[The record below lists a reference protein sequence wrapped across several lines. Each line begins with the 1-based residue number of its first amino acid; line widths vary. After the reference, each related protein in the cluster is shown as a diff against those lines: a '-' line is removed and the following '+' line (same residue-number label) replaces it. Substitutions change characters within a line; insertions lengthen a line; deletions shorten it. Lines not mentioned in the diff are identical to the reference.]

1 MSLFERGKPEFP
13 EKYVREQGRD
23 VTTNSTQIWCI
34 EFKSW
39 LHWWEAS
46 AVTIAPPFLELPRDR

>member
-1 MSLFERGKPEFP
+1 MLVFEREKPEYP

-23 VTTNSTQIWCI
+23 VTTNSIQIWCSG
-34 EFKSW
+34 FKSG

-46 AVTIAPPFLELPRDR
+46 AVTTAPTFPLLPRDR